1 MTKTSEILM
10 THAEECTTCL
20 KAANIIVSSF
30 SGAKRRKNFQR
41 GNTNKNI
48 FLKNFGGLCPE
59 APLKYATAK
68 HAWRNQYVSADLSIL
83 FVFY

>member
-1 MTKTSEILM
+1 MHDLLEGSKHHCFFILRHEAPKKIFSEAIQ
-10 THAEECTTCL
+10 
-20 KAANIIVSSF
+20 IRIF
-30 SGAKRRKNFQR
+30 
-41 GNTNKNI
+41 
-48 FLKNFGGLCPE
+48 FLKNLGGLSPE